1 LNHTVLCV
9 LIQCMTSSLLNIA
22 AIILSLAA
30 VAISSYFAIR
40 QSLAAKQAN
49 QIPVFI
55 DLFKDARNPEFRDRE
70 RSLWQDLNE
79 HDPSLGFE
87 GLPKGQRHDAEIVCS
102 YYSTLAYCVTIGI
115 AEHDLAVI
123 PVYYRMLKTWEAV
136 YPFVVAERKIRND
149 GGSFLTL
156 LEDFVAEAKLTDIHS
171 LEKEASRRA
180 FPRLH
185 KLTEKTIR

>member
-1 LNHTVLCV
+1 
-9 LIQCMTSSLLNIA
+9 MTSNLLNIA
-22 AIILSLAA
+22 AIIISFVALA
-30 VAISSYFAIR
+30 VSSFLAIR

-49 QIPVFI
+49 RIPVFI

-70 RSLWQDLNE
+70 RSLWRDLNE
-79 HDPSLGFE
+79 HEPSLGFS

-123 PVYYRMLKTWEAV
+123 PVYYRLLRTWEAV
-136 YPFVVAERKIRND
+136 YPFVRAERKIRND

-185 KLTEKTIR
+185 NMTDKR

>member
-1 LNHTVLCV
+1 
-9 LIQCMTSSLLNIA
+9 MTSNLLNMA
-22 AIILSLAA
+22 AIIISLIALM
-30 VAISSYFAIR
+30 ISSYFAIR
-40 QSLAAKQAN
+40 QSLATKQAN

-70 RSLWQDLNE
+70 RSLWQDLNKN
-79 HDPSLGFE
+79 DPSLGFS
-87 GLPKGQRHDAEIVCS
+87 GLPREKRHDAEIVCS

-123 PVYYRMLKTWEAV
+123 PVHYRLLKTWEAV
-136 YPFVVAERKIRND
+136 YPFVVAERKIRSD

-156 LEDFVAEAKLTDIHS
+156 LEDFVAEAKLTDIHT

-185 KLTEKTIR
+185 NMTEG